1 VRVRAILAGAVCAL
15 LTYPLIAVGADLAHR
30 EVVLNGANEVPPV
43 VTAGSGTGWVT
54 ITADNA
60 TITYHVQYSGLSGP
74 ATAAHIHTGAAGVA
88 GGVILPLAVGPSPM
102 DGTLTAANFSASGAI
117 TTYAEAVAAI
127 KAGNTYINVHTAA
140 NPGGEIRGQILP
152 LAPSTSTE
160 PSGSGAGIGQLALV
174 LGVSLLVVMALMARR
189 TPRRV
194 R

>member
-15 LTYPLIAVGADLAHR
+15 LAYPLLAVGADLPHR
-30 EVVLNGANEVPPV
+30 DAVLTGANEVPPV
-43 VTAGSGTGWVT
+43 VTTASGTGWVT
-54 ITADNA
+54 ISADNA

-74 ATAAHIHTGAAGVA
+74 ATGSHIHTGAAGVA
-88 GGVILPLAVGPSPM
+88 GGIILPFVVGPSPM
-102 DGTLTAANFSASGAI
+102 DGTVTAANFGASGAI

-140 NPGGEIRGQILP
+140 NPGGEIRGQILA
-152 LAPSTSTE
+152 LAPSTSSA
-160 PSGSGAGIGQLALV
+160 PAGSGAGIGQLALV
-174 LGVSLLVVMALMARR
+174 LGLSFLVVMALMARR